1 MSTKSGR
8 KSSDRRR
15 EYAGGALFFVV
26 LTTAFPRLLRRRL
39 RRARSADWRMVLRFV
54 AFRIAAAMAM
64 KTFAYVWVAGRELEQ
79 RLGRS
84 PSRTELR
91 EHLRVSI

>member
-1 MSTKSGR
+1 
-8 KSSDRRR
+8 
-15 EYAGGALFFVV
+15 
-26 LTTAFPRLLRRRL
+26 
-39 RRARSADWRMVLRFV
+39 MVLRFV